1 MEKTTIDFLKNL
13 KINNNKVWFE
23 ENRKNYEL
31 AKADM
36 EQLVQQVIAGLTAI
50 DIRYG
55 ELTAK
60 QCMFRIN
67 RDVRFS
73 KDKSPYKTNLGAGFS
88 IGGKKS
94 SGAGFYLHIE
104 PGRSFIGGG
113 LWMPAADA
121 LKKIRQE
128 IDYQAKDFLQI
139 IENNNF
145 VKCFSG
151 LSEEDILKNAPKGY
165 ENDHPMLRF
174 LRLKSFVATHSLTD
188 SEVLDKNNLQTVME
202 NATSL
207 APLIAFINKAME
219 E

>member
-1 MEKTTIDFLKNL
+1 METTLHFLKKL

-36 EQLVQQVIAGLTAI
+36 ENLVQQVIGALTAL

-88 IGGKKS
+88 LGGKKS
-94 SGAGFYLHIE
+94 TGAGLYLHIE
-104 PGRSFIGGG
+104 PEHSFIGGG
-113 LWMPAADA
+113 LWMPPADA
-121 LKKIRQE
+121 LKTIRQE
-128 IDYQAKDFLQI
+128 IDYQANDFLQI
-139 IENNNF
+139 IENKNF
-145 VKCFSG
+145 KKLFGG
-151 LSEEDILKNAPKGY
+151 LSEAETLKNAPKGY
-165 ENDHPMLRF
+165 ENDHPMLRY
-174 LRLKSFVATHSLTD
+174 LRLKSFVATHPLKD
-188 SEVLDKNNLQTVME
+188 SEVLDKNNLQTIME
-202 NATSL
+202 NVKYLS
-207 APLIAFINKAME
+207 PLIAFINTAME

>member
-1 MEKTTIDFLKNL
+1 MEKTTIDFLKKL

-36 EQLVQQVIAGLTAI
+36 EKLVQQVIAALSQM

-94 SGAGFYLHIE
+94 TGAGFYLHIE
-104 PGRSFIGGG
+104 PEHSFIGGG
-113 LWMPAADA
+113 LWMPPADA

-128 IDYQAKDFLQI
+128 IDYQSKDFLQI

-151 LSEEDILKNAPKGY
+151 LSEEDALKNAPKGY

-174 LRLKSFVATHSLTD
+174 LRLKSFVATHPLKD
-188 SEVLDKNNLQTVME
+188 SEVLDKNNLQTIME
-202 NATSL
+202 NVKCLS
-207 APLIAFINKAME
+207 PLIAFINKAME

>member
-1 MEKTTIDFLKNL
+1 MEKTTIDFLKKL

-23 ENRKNYEL
+23 ENRKPYEL

-36 EQLVQQVIAGLTAI
+36 EKLVQQVIAGLTAL

-94 SGAGFYLHIE
+94 TGAGFYLHIE
-104 PGRSFIGGG
+104 PEHSFIGGG
-113 LWMPAADA
+113 LWMPPADA
-121 LKKIRQE
+121 LKTIRQE
-128 IDYQAKDFLQI
+128 IDYQANDFLQI
-139 IENNNF
+139 IENKNF
-145 VKCFSG
+145 KKLFGG
-151 LSEEDILKNAPKGY
+151 LSEAETLKNAPKGY
-165 ENDHPMLRF
+165 ENDHPMLRY
-174 LRLKSFVATHSLTD
+174 LRLKSFVATHPLKD
-188 SEVLDKNNLQTVME
+188 SEVLDKNNLQTIME
-202 NATSL
+202 NVKYLS
-207 APLIAFINKAME
+207 PLIAFINTAME